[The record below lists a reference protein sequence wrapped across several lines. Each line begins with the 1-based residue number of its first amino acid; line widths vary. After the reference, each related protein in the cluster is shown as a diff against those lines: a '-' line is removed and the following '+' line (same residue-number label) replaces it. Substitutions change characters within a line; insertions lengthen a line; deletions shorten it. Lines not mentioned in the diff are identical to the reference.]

1 MTPHPVH
8 VQLDDDLQR
17 SRLTVFFR
25 LLLAIPHLIWLI
37 LWTVAVMVA
46 APIGWVAALV
56 LGRLPEGLHN
66 FLAAYVR
73 YATHLGAYLGLVANP
88 YPSFTGTPGY
98 PFDVTIPEPRPQRR
112 WKIAFRLL
120 LALPALL
127 LAATLGSGFGGGG
140 GGATQDNEAQWFAN
154 SGVGGV
160 AAVCA
165 FLGWFAILAIGRMP
179 NGLRDLGG
187 YGLGYTAQAYAYVL
201 LLTDRYPNSHPEALG
216 PAWSLH
222 EHPVRLELADDL
234 RRSRLTVFFRL
245 LLAIPHY
252 VWFVLWTAIV
262 LLAIIVNWFATLLV
276 GRPPRVFHRFI
287 GAWIRYS
294 IHLYAYLTLIGNPF
308 PGFTGTA
315 GSYPI
320 DLELPEPEQQHR
332 LVTLFRLFLA
342 IPALLV
348 NGALGTL
355 LFLIAIYGW
364 FYSLVTGRMPRGLRN
379 LGAYALRYQG
389 QVDAYFYLLTAR
401 YPFSGPVLGGADQP
415 EPLPLL
421 GL

>member
-1 MTPHPVH
+1 VALHPI
-8 VQLDDDLQR
+8 QLVVKDDLKR
-17 SRLTVFFR
+17 WRVSVFFR
-25 LLLAIPHLIWLI
+25 LLFAIPHFFWLGIW
-37 LWTVAVMVA
+37 T
-46 APIGWVAALV
+46 IGAIFAGIAIWFATLFK
-56 LGRLPEGLHN
+56 GTPPQGLHN
-66 FLAAYVR
+66 FLSGFVRYGTHVYAYVML
-73 YATHLGAYLGLVANP
+73 AANP
-88 YPSFTGTPGY
+88 FPGFLGHVGTYPI
-98 PFDVTIPEPRPQRR
+98 DVEIDPPERQNR
-112 WKIAFRLL
+112 WGVAFRLV
-120 LALPALL
+120 LALPVLI
-127 LAATLGSGFGGGG
+127 LAGAFFGIPSWGGGRAEEDIALTFA
-140 GGATQDNEAQWFAN
+140 GAGWTVAFLSWFACLVRGQMPLGFRN
-154 SGVGGV
+154 FL
-160 AAVCA
+160 A
-165 FLGWFAILAIGRMP
+165 FA
-179 NGLRDLGG
+179 LRFS
-187 YGLGYTAQAYAYVL
+187 AQAYGYFF
-201 LLTDRYPNSHPEALG
+201 LLTARYPDADPEEPPSRGLD
-216 PAWSLH
+216 
-222 EHPVRLELADDL
+222 HPVTLTVADDL
-234 RRSRLTVFFRL
+234 RRLRLMVFFRL

-262 LLAIIVNWFATLLV
+262 LLASIVNWFATLLV

-287 GAWIRYS
+287 SAWIRYS

-320 DLELPEPEQQHR
+320 DLELPEPERQHR

-342 IPALLV
+342 IPALLF

-355 LFLIAIYGW
+355 LFLVAIYGW
-364 FYSLVTGRMPRGLRN
+364 FYSLMTGRMPRGLRN